1 MRRRGKHAGT
11 SGTSGPGPGGRR
23 RRLARAVAGLPAS
36 VFSLLVLLITALVV
50 ISPAGTA
57 ADAGI
62 ESLTESVPLSGA
74 SFTGMPAVG
83 ALLHTGVAGS
93 HFCTASVVD
102 SPAGNM
108 IVTAAHCVY
117 GISGGPGSIA
127 FAPGYHDGRAP
138 YGEWTVTRILT
149 SQKWQSAA
157 AQDDDVAFAT
167 VNGPVQ
173 KYSGAEKLPP
183 ATQAVSSTGNAT
195 GAVVRVVGYPDGAA
209 RPVTC
214 QNRIRAFSPTQMEFD
229 CKGYTDGT
237 SGGPFLTDI
246 SPATGTGTIVGV
258 VGGYQQGGDTPD
270 VSYSPV
276 FGAGVQALY
285 RSAVSSAG
293 SAGHDAG
300 SGAVDGT

>member
-1 MRRRGKHAGT
+1 M
-11 SGTSGPGPGGRR
+11 
-23 RRLARAVAGLPAS
+23 
-36 VFSLLVLLITALVV
+36 LVLLIIALVV

-57 ADAGI
+57 ADAGL

-74 SFTGMPAVG
+74 PFTGTPAVG

-102 SPAGNM
+102 SPAGNV

-117 GISGGPGSIA
+117 GISGGPGSIT

-138 YGEWTVTRILT
+138 YGEWTVTQIFT

-157 AQDDDVAFAT
+157 DQDDDVAFAT
-167 VNGPVQ
+167 VQGPVAEHT
-173 KYSGAEKLPP
+173 GAEHLPP
-183 ATQAVSSTGNAT
+183 ATQTMTSAGNRTGPA
-195 GAVVRVVGYPDGAA
+195 VRVIGYPDGAA
-209 RPVTC
+209 EPVSC
-214 QNRIRAFSPTQMEFD
+214 QNRIRAFSATQMEFD

-246 SPATGTGTIVGV
+246 NAATGTGTIVGV

-276 FGAGVQALY
+276 FGADVQALY
-285 RSAVSSAG
+285 HSAVTGGAG
-293 SAGHDAG
+293 G
-300 SGAVDGT
+300 GT